1 MIKDETS
8 TKSEASKAETSTK
21 RHKDTDSE
29 NAHALFN
36 GGLLNNQRKMEPFDQ
51 CLDEI
56 NQKLEKVEDPYL

>member
-8 TKSEASKAETSTK
+8 TKSEVTKGETSAM

-36 GGLLNNQRKMEPFDQ
+36 GGLLYNSKKMEPYDQ

-56 NQKLEKVEDPYL
+56 NQKLEKVEDPYH

>member
-1 MIKDETS
+1 M
-8 TKSEASKAETSTK
+8 

-36 GGLLNNQRKMEPFDQ
+36 GGLLNNKRKFEPFDP